1 MAKIFYET
9 DANLDLIK
17 DKTIGIIGFGSQG
30 HAHALNLRD
39 SGCNVMVGLYPGSK
53 SWQQAQEAG
62 VRVGT
67 VEEVAREAD
76 IIMILAP
83 DQVQRQVYVDSI
95 EPGLRVGKMLMF
107 AHGFNI
113 HFNQIVPPAD
123 VDVTMIAPKAPGH
136 RMREMFV
143 NGVGVPALIA
153 VHQNATENAQQ
164 IALAYGKG
172 VGCAKAGIIETTFAE
187 ETETDL
193 FGEQTVLCGGV
204 TALVKTAFETLV
216 QAGYQPEIAYF
227 ECMHE
232 LKLLVDLMHEGG
244 MAYMRYSIS
253 DTAEYG
259 DYTRGPKV
267 IDDHVRQQ
275 MKQVLNNIRS
285 GAFAR
290 EWIIENQAGR
300 PSFLALR
307 RQNQEHMIERV
318 GAELRG
324 MMPWLQKREA
334 GPASTQAPPAPTP
347 ATAEPGDGDRG
358 YRSPTAAFAPPIEPY
373 TPAEETPPT
382 PSYGST
388 YEPYSPSAPAEGDD
402 DERSFP

>member
-1 MAKIFYET
+1 MAKIYYES
-9 DANLDLIK
+9 DSNLDLIK
-17 DKTIGIIGFGSQG
+17 NKTIGIIGFGSQG

-39 SGCNVMVGLYPGSK
+39 NGCNVMVGLQPGSK
-53 SWQQAQEAG
+53 SRQEAQNAG
-62 VRVGT
+62 LKVGT
-67 VEEVAREAD
+67 VEEVARDAD

-95 EPGLRVGKMLMF
+95 EPGLRAGKMLMF

-113 HFNQIVPPAD
+113 HFNQIVPPQD

-164 IALAYGKG
+164 IALAYGRG

-259 DYTRGPKV
+259 DYTRGPRI

-307 RQNQEHMIERV
+307 RQNQEHLIERV

-334 GPASTQAPPAPTP
+334 APGTAPAPPP
-347 ATAEPGDGDRG
+347 AAVPADGGRSQP
-358 YRSPTAAFAPPIEPY
+358 SPTAAFAPPVEPY
-373 TPAEETPPT
+373 TQEDSTPPT
-382 PSYGST
+382 QSYGST
-388 YEPYSPSAPAEGDD
+388 YEQYRPAAEEGGDD
-402 DERSFP
+402 EERRFP